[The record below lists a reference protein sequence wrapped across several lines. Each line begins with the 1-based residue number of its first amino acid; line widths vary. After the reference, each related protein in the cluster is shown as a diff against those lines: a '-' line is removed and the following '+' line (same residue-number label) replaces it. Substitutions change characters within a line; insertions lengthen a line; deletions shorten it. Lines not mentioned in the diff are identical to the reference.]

1 MHNLAAAA
9 HKHDAGSR
17 DAVQGVSASKV
28 APQIP
33 NHDSDRREAE
43 DRLKALVLREAALKS
58 SLAHVNSQ
66 YEALDLR
73 KELEDMDRKM
83 NDEKAAAMEELN
95 GSIDAE
101 ELDPT
106 SEISDRITEVRDK
119 VNRI

>member
-1 MHNLAAAA
+1 M
-9 HKHDAGSR
+9 
-17 DAVQGVSASKV
+17 
-28 APQIP
+28 
-33 NHDSDRREAE
+33 
-43 DRLKALVLREAALKS
+43 
-58 SLAHVNSQ
+58 
-66 YEALDLR
+66 R